1 MQNQVLQS
9 YKKKHTEF
17 NLEYEKVI
25 RQNTFWLLE
34 IILKPIKKYG
44 TLFHLFFVHT
54 RALFSKTY
62 LFYLL
67 NLVEY
72 QHKTN

>member
-34 IILKPIKKYG
+34 IILKAIKKYG
-44 TLFHLFFVHT
+44 TLFHLFKSIV
-54 RALFSKTY
+54 
-62 LFYLL
+62 
-67 NLVEY
+67 
-72 QHKTN
+72 